1 MLDNLAENPE
11 SNSFEY
17 IHMLLEALNKMGRL
31 DVAVSRMEQRL
42 PVELFAIVERTNHEV
57 DVRHPA
63 HLRSSFKDGWTGLQ
77 QALSEDSTRGEV
89 LPDLLWTLYS
99 KFEAVAE
106 GHRVAHDVIAGIVER
121 EGLRQTYALLGGFQ
135 ELWKL
140 FQSEMR
146 SLLHDYLAS
155 DGSPLRRASNNS
167 TITTNIFQRSQ
178 RDKSKRVFKLAS
190 MDQQSAEMAVE
201 QDELD
206 KILQAS
212 VPGLVSKSHRLS
224 GKTHGDRSVAY
235 DGPAIGHKLLL
246 EPSVFN
252 ISSLLP
258 PSISFLQR
266 LKDIVP
272 SDSDI
277 AISTL
282 TSFLDDF
289 LVNVFTPQ
297 LDDTLT
303 ELCNQVLLE
312 LDTFRQDPQWADHAR
327 RPILK
332 GGFMFFSLIKAFCRI
347 LDAIPED
354 QNFTQL
360 VITQL
365 ATFHDKCS
373 AWYKALVTRAIPDGG
388 TRFKSAAAMIES
400 DDLGAV
406 VKDLWK
412 LNESDRAELKPKE
425 VELLVSKTN
434 ETPLEPFDIISD
446 RRSVE
451 ALCLLYSSMRWLASR
466 LSSLRRVTGTQA
478 GLSSDLIKGGQV
490 NRWTAVS
497 MGSVRDDE
505 QPVYLPMSKDLA
517 AIFDGIVSAYQDLA
531 MKALL
536 TLHVDMRCGIIHM
549 LSRTFQAQYLLDQPA
564 NEPDPNILAL
574 NADLLS
580 FDDTLMVHLPVP
592 EYQFITNGLGILI
605 DTLLVAYASRIS
617 LMNENGCGQMQLN
630 VLVLQ
635 QNLKSIEN
643 DITLSRSSRYYEYF
657 GEGAD
662 AIVSKAKETGG
673 KDMGFNL
680 EELEVLVKLCHSEP
694 LQSSQRDL
702 ATQAKRALSDHL
714 LQLSESMWNT

>member
-1 MLDNLAENPE
+1 MLDDLMENPE
-11 SNSFEY
+11 ANSFEY
-17 IHMLLEALNKMGRL
+17 IHMILEALNKMGRL
-31 DVAVSRMEQRL
+31 DVAVSRMDQRL
-42 PVELFAIVERTNHEV
+42 PIELFAVVERTNHEV
-57 DVRHPA
+57 DVRHPT
-63 HLRSSFKDGWTGLQ
+63 HLRNSVKEGWTTLQ
-77 QALSEDSTRGEV
+77 QALSDNNARDEI

-146 SLLHDYLAS
+146 SLLHDYLAT
-155 DGSPLRRASNNS
+155 DGSPLRRASHSS
-167 TITTNIFQRSQ
+167 TTTMSIFQRNQ

-190 MDQQSAEMAVE
+190 MDQQSTEMATE

-224 GKTHGDRSVAY
+224 GKTHGDRTVAY
-235 DGPAIGHKLLL
+235 DGPTIGHKLLI

-252 ISSLLP
+252 IRSLLP
-258 PSISFLQR
+258 PSICFLQR

-277 AISTL
+277 ATSTL

-297 LDDTLT
+297 LDDTIT

-312 LDTFRQDPQWADHAR
+312 LDTFRQDPQWAEHAR

-332 GGFMFFSLIKAFCRI
+332 GAFIFFSLVKAFCRM

-360 VITQL
+360 VIAQL
-365 ATFHDKCS
+365 AAFHDKCS
-373 AWYKALVTRAIPDGG
+373 AWYKALVTRVTPESG

-400 DDLGAV
+400 DDLGMV
-406 VKDLWK
+406 MKDLWK
-412 LNESDRAELKPKE
+412 SDVSHRTEGMQKE
-425 VELLVSKTN
+425 VELLLSKTN
-434 ETPLEPFDIISD
+434 EAPLEPFDIISD

-466 LSSLRRVTGTQA
+466 LKSLRRVIGTQS
-478 GLSSDLIKGGQV
+478 GLASDLIKGQQV

-497 MGSVRDDE
+497 MGNGRDEE
-505 QPVYLPMSKDLA
+505 QPIYLPMAKESVI
-517 AIFDGIVSAYQDLA
+517 IFDGIISAYEDLA
-531 MKALL
+531 SKALL

-549 LSRTFQAQYLLDQPA
+549 LSRTFQAQYLLNLPA
-564 NEPDPNILAL
+564 NEPDSNILAL

-580 FDDTLMVHLPVP
+580 FDDTLTAHLPNP
-592 EYQFITNGLGILI
+592 EYQFITNGLGLLI
-605 DTLLVAYASRIS
+605 DTVLVAYASRIS

-635 QNLKSIEN
+635 QNLKSIEHE
-643 DITLSRSSRYYEYF
+643 IKLSRSSRYYEYF

-662 AIVSKAKETGG
+662 AIVSKAKEAGG

-680 EELEVLVKLCHSEP
+680 EELEVLVKLCYSEP
-694 LQSSQRDL
+694 LQSSQRDV
-702 ATQAKRALSDHL
+702 ATQAKRALTDHL

>member
-1 MLDNLAENPE
+1 MLDDLTENPE
-11 SNSFEY
+11 ANSFEY
-17 IHMLLEALNKMGRL
+17 IHMILEALNKMGRL

-42 PVELFAIVERTNHEV
+42 PIELFAVVERTNHEV
-57 DVRHPA
+57 DVRHPT
-63 HLRSSFKDGWTGLQ
+63 HLRSSVKEGWTTLQ
-77 QALSEDSTRGEV
+77 QALSENSARDEI

-106 GHRVAHDVIAGIVER
+106 GHRVAHDVIASIVER

-146 SLLHDYLAS
+146 SLLHDYLAT
-155 DGSPLRRASNNS
+155 DGSPLRRASHNS
-167 TITTNIFQRSQ
+167 TTTTSIFQRSQ

-190 MDQQSAEMAVE
+190 MDQQSTEMATE

-224 GKTHGDRSVAY
+224 GKTHGDRTVTY
-235 DGPAIGHKLLL
+235 DGPTIGHKLLI
-246 EPSVFN
+246 EPNVFN

-272 SDSDI
+272 LDSDI
-277 AISTL
+277 ATSTL

-297 LDDTLT
+297 LDDTIT

-312 LDTFRQDPQWADHAR
+312 LDTFRQDPQWAEHAR

-332 GGFMFFSLIKAFCRI
+332 GAFMFFSLVKAFCRM

-365 ATFHDKCS
+365 AAFHDKCS
-373 AWYKALVTRAIPDGG
+373 AWYKALVTRVTPESG

-400 DDLGAV
+400 DDLGMV
-406 VKDLWK
+406 VKELWK
-412 LNESDRAELKPKE
+412 SDVSHRIDVMQKE
-425 VELLVSKTN
+425 VELLLSKTN

-451 ALCLLYSSMRWLASR
+451 ALCLLYSSMCWLASR
-466 LSSLRRVTGTQA
+466 LKSLRRVIGTQS
-478 GLSSDLIKGGQV
+478 GLASDPIKGQQIS
-490 NRWTAVS
+490 RWTAVS
-497 MGSVRDDE
+497 MGNGRDEE
-505 QPVYLPMSKDLA
+505 QPVYLPMAKETVI
-517 AIFDGIVSAYQDLA
+517 IFDGIISAYEDLA
-531 MKALL
+531 SKALL

-549 LSRTFQAQYLLDQPA
+549 LSRMFQAQYLLNQPV

-580 FDDTLMVHLPVP
+580 FDDTLTAHLPNP
-592 EYQFITNGLGILI
+592 EYQFIANGLGLLI
-605 DTLLVAYASRIS
+605 DRLLVAYASRIS

-635 QNLKSIEN
+635 QNLKSIEHE
-643 DITLSRSSRYYEYF
+643 IKLSRSSRYYEYF

-662 AIVSKAKETGG
+662 AIVSKAKEAGG

-680 EELEVLVKLCHSEP
+680 EELEVLVKLCYSEP
-694 LQSSQRDL
+694 LQSSQRDV
-702 ATQAKRALSDHL
+702 ATQAKRALTDHL